1 MKKTI
6 TFFVSVLVMS
16 ILITGCS
23 ANTTSNNLKEGSY
36 KVTYD
41 EADSRDWKAFLTFDV
56 KNGEIKNVN
65 FDYEGVGPNEGKLKT
80 EDEPYN
86 EAMQSAAN
94 TNPKEYSKLLEDSL
108 EESQDVTKID
118 AVSGATTSTNTF
130 IEFAKE
136 GIKAAKKGNTETVV
150 VEQDE

>member
-6 TFFVSVLVMS
+6 TFFMSVIIVS
-16 ILITGCS
+16 ILITSCS
-23 ANTTSNNLKEGSY
+23 ANTTSNNLQEGSY

-56 KNGEIKNVN
+56 KYGKIKNVN
-65 FDYEGVGPNEGKLKT
+65 FDYNGVGPNEGKLKT

-94 TNPKEYSKLLEDSL
+94 TNPKEYSKILADSF

-130 IEFAKE
+130 EEFAKE
-136 GIKAAKKGNTETVV
+136 GIKAAKKGNTETVIV
-150 VEQDE
+150 KQDE